1 MVINIFD
8 CFVLITVWI
17 SICIIRIQFI
27 FLLQAKNQKIGSIMK
42 TFKKHRDYGFWDQ
55 DIRLRKLSKLGDPNE
70 LDGFLIDS
78 MYCSKMTSK
87 K

>member
-1 MVINIFD
+1 
-8 CFVLITVWI
+8 
-17 SICIIRIQFI
+17 
-27 FLLQAKNQKIGSIMK
+27 MK